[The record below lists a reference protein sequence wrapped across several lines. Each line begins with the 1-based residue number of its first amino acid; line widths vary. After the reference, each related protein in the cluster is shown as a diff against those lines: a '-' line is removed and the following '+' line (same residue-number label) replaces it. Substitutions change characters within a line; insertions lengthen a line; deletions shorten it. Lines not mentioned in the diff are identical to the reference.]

1 MKGQNVMNK
10 EFLNALI
17 KDREES
23 ADMLEKPSMKG
34 IKSSVVD
41 KYTEQA
47 HFIYELLQNADD
59 TKALYARFKLYHD
72 KLVFAHNGE
81 RHFSVSSPDNEEQDK
96 ESGTLGDVNAILS
109 IGNSSKT
116 SENTIGK
123 FGVGFKA
130 VFQYTATPSV
140 YDPEI
145 RFRIER
151 FIVPALL
158 ESDYP
163 DRKAEET
170 LFVFPFDHNVNT
182 PEKAFEAISDKLS
195 SLVNPLLFLSHLKQ
209 IDFEIDDTKGSYRKE
224 IVKCDNFDDTK
235 AECITLSKKIDDSC
249 EKEKL

>member
-1 MKGQNVMNK
+1 MNK

-23 ADMLEKPSMKG
+23 ANMLEKPSMKG

-59 TKALYARFKLYHD
+59 TKALHARFKLYHD

-81 RHFSVSSPDNEEQDK
+81 RHFSVSSPDSEEQDK

-130 VFQYTATPSV
+130 VFQYTATPYV

-195 SLVNPLLFLSHLKQ
+195 SLVNPLLFLSHLNKL
-209 IDFEIDDTKGSYRKE
+209 ILRLMIRRGV
-224 IVKCDNFDDTK
+224 I
-235 AECITLSKKIDDSC
+235 KK
-249 EKEKL
+249 KL